1 MLRPGGSGESI
12 YVHAKVMI
20 VDDEL
25 LMIGS
30 ANLWPPSYN
39 RDSELA
45 VFAWDS
51 RLARATRERLWAE
64 HLGSAA
70 PSALEDW
77 RRLARERTAPSRVV
91 AIDPATYYRFATDAV
106 APWSG
111 IEPQE

>member
-1 MLRPGGSGESI
+1 LRPDNDSEPI

-25 LMIGS
+25 LSIGS

-45 VFAWDS
+45 LCVWDS
-51 RLARATRERLWAE
+51 RLAHTTRGRLWAE
-64 HLGSAA
+64 HLGDAGYTGLDA
-70 PSALEDW
+70 W
-77 RRLARERTAPSRVV
+77 QRLARERTPASRVV
-91 AIDPATYYRFATDAV
+91 AIDPASYYRFAGDAV

-111 IEPQE
+111 IEPRD